1 MDPNFAMAHAALAA
15 AYDTVSKPTLAA
27 ASATKAYELRTRLTE
42 PARFNA
48 EDLYFALATGEQEK
62 RSAVLSQWV
71 QSFPDDFIAHYNL
84 AQCLQVLGQPDRSL
98 AEAREAVRLF
108 PSPASYGEV
117 ILGAILTDRIDEAK
131 AAYAEAEARKFDSA
145 DLRDYRAQLASLQRD
160 IPAMEE
166 QWNWAVGKPGADSRG
181 RGRGTRPHLPYG
193 RGTGNQRPVCQ
204 LPNSTASPSRE
215 CPVAR
220 QPVGRRSR

>member
-1 MDPNFAMAHAALAA
+1 MDQSCARQHAALAA

-71 QSFPDDFIAHYNL
+71 QTFPDDFIAHYNL
-84 AQCLQVLGQPDRSL
+84 AQCVQVLGEPDRSL

-117 ILGAILTDRIDEAK
+117 ILDAILTDPVDEAK
-131 AAYAEAEARKFDSA
+131 APYADAE
-145 DLRDYRAQLASLQRD
+145 
-160 IPAMEE
+160 
-166 QWNWAVGKPGADSRG
+166 SR
-181 RGRGTRPHLPYG
+181 
-193 RGTGNQRPVCQ
+193 Q
-204 LPNSTASPSRE
+204 
-215 CPVAR
+215 
-220 QPVGRRSR
+220 